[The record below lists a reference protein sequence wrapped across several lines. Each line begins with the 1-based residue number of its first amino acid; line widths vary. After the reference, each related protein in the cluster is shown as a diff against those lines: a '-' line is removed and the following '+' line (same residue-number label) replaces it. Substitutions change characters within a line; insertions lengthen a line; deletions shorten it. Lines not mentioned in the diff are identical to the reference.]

1 MSVLPSGI
9 PWAYNK
15 LFTMSEEGPGTR
27 AVHKRLNGAPKVRVR
42 RNWALTE
49 KELERIRNYNY
60 KPGVYTY
67 LDNKLTPYWNWA
79 VTKLP
84 SWAAPNLVTFT
95 GLFAVV
101 CWTVLVVGRCQDLAT
116 PLPGWCAIG
125 YACALFFYQT
135 LDAIDG
141 KQARRTNS
149 SSPLGQLFDHGCDA
163 LVTLLCLVTVAATM
177 RLGASWKVSTFVATF
192 ARKEQMLHCL
202 HSNCQL
208 SS

>member
-1 MSVLPSGI
+1 MS
-9 PWAYNK
+9 N
-15 LFTMSEEGPGTR
+15 EGPGTR
-27 AVHKRLNGAPKVRVR
+27 AVHKRLNGEPKIRVR
-42 RNWALTE
+42 RNWALSE

-84 SWAAPNLVTFT
+84 PWAAPNLVTFT

-101 CWTVLVVGRCQDLAT
+101 CWTALVVGRCQDLAT

-177 RLGASWKVSTFVATF
+177 RLGASWKVSKF
-192 ARKEQMLHCL
+192 AVHNDVISREIVH
-202 HSNCQL
+202 QL
-208 SS
+208 PIASAD